1 MLAVSLSRVYKWSC
15 LPDVNVGHMTEYY
28 TNCSNQNNHRC
39 LLFSLL
45 LCPKAMTT
53 IKRIKTMALEKNKMI
68 MTKKKHDND
77 EE

>member
-1 MLAVSLSRVYKWSC
+1 
-15 LPDVNVGHMTEYY
+15 MTEYY

-53 IKRIKTMALEKNKMI
+53 IKRIKTMVLEKNKMI

>member
-1 MLAVSLSRVYKWSC
+1 
-15 LPDVNVGHMTEYY
+15 
-28 TNCSNQNNHRC
+28 
-39 LLFSLL
+39 
-45 LCPKAMTT
+45 MTT